1 MSMSTIMGRD
11 GRMVWDNFPVALKYW
26 KIEWDKPDGGNES
39 WHGKAIISQK
49 DLRAMMEE
57 RAKSGPISI
66 SEPIFAEF
74 YKGKEVYNGMFLISS
89 FPDPIDSNP
98 SVDFTGIGELKR
110 KGH

>member
-26 KIEWDKPDGGNES
+26 KIEWDKPDGGKEI
-39 WHGKAIISQK
+39 WHGKAIISQT

-57 RAKSGPISI
+57 HAKSGLISI

-74 YKGKEVYNGMFLISS
+74 HKGKEVYIGMFLISK

-98 SVDFTGIGELKR
+98 VVDFTGIGELKQR
-110 KGH
+110 GN